1 MYVNQIIAENAVKFN
16 AFGKII
22 RSKRGLF
29 GVLHNLKM
37 LYSNHSPFFC
47 ILRRNITITY
57 LFIDFKSALVYNINV
72 GTPCDRC

>member
-37 LYSNHSPFFC
+37 LYSNHSPFFVYC
-47 ILRRNITITY
+47 GEILQLHSCLLTLKVCWYII
-57 LFIDFKSALVYNINV
+57 
-72 GTPCDRC
+72 